1 MSPLEGLLN
10 AITNPAVAAILLTL
24 GLNALLF
31 ELSSPGGYVAG
42 IIGVICL
49 LLALYA
55 LGALEANWIGLG
67 FVALAFLLFALDIKA
82 PTHGAL
88 TAGGVISFIFGLYL
102 LFNRSAAPVP
112 WPTIIFLAGA
122 TVTFFVFAIA
132 QSVKAQRSPHA
143 TGIESLVGRKAEVRQ
158 ALDPDGMIFIEG
170 ELWRARLEAGAA
182 AIGEEVVVIGH
193 EGNTLHV
200 RRPDA

>member
-1 MSPLEGLLN
+1 
-10 AITNPAVAAILLTL
+10 
-24 GLNALLF
+24 
-31 ELSSPGGYVAG
+31 
-42 IIGVICL
+42 
-49 LLALYA
+49 
-55 LGALEANWIGLG
+55 
-67 FVALAFLLFALDIKA
+67 
-82 PTHGAL
+82 
-88 TAGGVISFIFGLYL
+88 